1 MARNFSSFAVYTDTP
16 NCSITREDVDGE
28 DRLNCVADGNPEV
41 YDYVWDFKSENE
53 TGDDNLEFKKN
64 NRKSYLV
71 LSDDVHQKRVYRCRA
86 NNTVGVGMFCEISVE
101 GELVDESFMFV
112 FVSL

>member
-1 MARNFSSFAVYTDTP
+1 MARNFFLLDFTDTP
-16 NCSITREDVDGE
+16 NCTITREDVEGE

-41 YDYVWDFKSENE
+41 YNYVWDFKSENE

-86 NNTVGVGMFCEISVE
+86 NNTVGVGMFCEIPVE
-101 GELVDESFMFV
+101 G
-112 FVSL
+112 

>member
-1 MARNFSSFAVYTDTP
+1 MARNLFFLIFSLLADTP
-16 NCSITREDVDGE
+16 NCTITRKEVDGE
-28 DRLNCVADGNPEV
+28 DTLNCVADGNPDK

-64 NRKSYLV
+64 NRKSFLV

-86 NNTVGVGMFCEISVE
+86 NNTVGVGMFCEIPVE
-101 GELVDESFMFV
+101 GQLIFMFS
-112 FVSL
+112 F

>member
-1 MARNFSSFAVYTDTP
+1 MARNFWLGFTDTP
-16 NCSITREDVDGE
+16 NCTITREDVEGE
-28 DRLNCVADGNPEV
+28 DRLSCVADGNPEV

-71 LSDDVHQKRVYRCRA
+71 LSDDVNQKRVYRCRA
-86 NNTVGVGMFCEISVE
+86 NNTVGVGMFCEIPVE
-101 GELVDESFMFV
+101 G
-112 FVSL
+112 